1 LDNVSPPNSRA
12 QRLGT
17 ALAALALFLIP
28 LGRFLYVALSR
39 FDYPFDLEWS
49 EGGMLLHAQRL
60 LTGQPLYSAPSLDFI
75 SFMYPP
81 AYYALLAAVFRVGGV
96 GYAGAR
102 LCSIA
107 ATLGT
112 GALIAWSARRAG
124 NSFPLALA
132 WGGLWFS
139 CFSLSGFFFDLAR
152 VDPVLTFVLVA
163 AVVVLLEDVARP
175 RIATFLILIFLAA
188 LAILIKQNAVMYVA
202 ALAAG
207 LILSSGWKRGM
218 LFGAATAGI
227 VGIVVIVMQVQ
238 SGGWFWFYT
247 VSIPRHHGVEWSR
260 IWSGPGPGG
269 IGRIP
274 IAWLILPG
282 LGALARESRVWRVLA
297 LVLAAA
303 FVADL
308 GMIGHRWSFDN
319 VHMPLHAIVV
329 LAAAV
334 TAPALFTALG
344 SRREAIPVWLLI
356 AVALQVWVTGF
367 DVARQIPAPEARA
380 ESERQVQALAAMG
393 QGGRILA
400 PEFPFLLQ
408 QAGLQPCFHISAF
421 ADVVYASDHGL
432 PVDLSGFL
440 PAAQASVGY
449 LRGEIRLP
457 GLLAPA
463 FNPSRAVPF
472 GKDADGW
479 PPLDGRHNRPK
490 KLIPRRE

>member
-1 LDNVSPPNSRA
+1 M
-12 QRLGT
+12 
-17 ALAALALFLIP
+17 ALFLIP

-49 EGGMLLHAQRL
+49 EGGILLHAQRL
-60 LTGQPLYSAPSLDFI
+60 LTGQPIYAAPSVDFI

-96 GYAGAR
+96 SYAGAR
-102 LCSIA
+102 LCSIV
-107 ATLGT
+107 ATVGT
-112 GALIAWSARRAG
+112 GALIAWIARRAG

-132 WGGLWFS
+132 WGGLWFA

-175 RIATFLILIFLAA
+175 RRVTFLALIFLAA
-188 LAILIKQNAVMYVA
+188 LAILIKQNAVVYVA

-207 LILSSGWKRGM
+207 LILSSSWKRGM
-218 LFGAATAGI
+218 LFGAATAGL
-227 VGIVVIVMQVQ
+227 VGIAVIVMQV
-238 SGGWFWFYT
+238 STGGWFWFYT

-319 VHMPLHAIVV
+319 VHMPLHAVLV

-356 AVALQVWVTGF
+356 GLALQVWVTGF

-380 ESERQVQALAAMG
+380 ESERQVQALAAMSG
-393 QGGRILA
+393 GGRILA

-408 QAGLQPCFHISAF
+408 QAGLRPCFHISAF

-432 PVDLSGFL
+432 PVDLSGLL
-440 PAAQASVGY
+440 PAARESAGY

-457 GLLAPA
+457 ALLAPA
-463 FNPSRAVPF
+463 FHPSRSMPF

-490 KLIPRRE
+490 RLIPRREP

>member
-1 LDNVSPPNSRA
+1 LDNVNPPNSRA
-12 QRLGT
+12 QRLGAT
-17 ALAALALFLIP
+17 LAALAVFLIP

-39 FDYPFDLEWS
+39 FNYPFDLEWS

-60 LTGQPLYSAPSLDFI
+60 LAGQPIYAAPSVDFI

-81 AYYALLAAVFRVGGV
+81 AYYALLAAMFRIGGV

-107 ATLGT
+107 ATVGT
-112 GALIAWSARRAG
+112 GALIAWIARRAG
-124 NSFPLALA
+124 NTLPLALA

-175 RIATFLILIFLAA
+175 RRVTLVILILLAA
-188 LAILIKQNAVMYVA
+188 LAILIKQNAVVYVG

-207 LILSSGWKRGM
+207 LVVSSGWKRGI
-218 LFGAATAGI
+218 LFGAVTAGI
-227 VGIVVIVMQVQ
+227 VGMVAIVMQVQ

-260 IWSGPGPGG
+260 MISGPGPGG
-269 IGRIP
+269 VGRLP

-282 LGALARESRVWRVLA
+282 LGALARESRVRRVLA

-319 VHMPLHAIVV
+319 VHMPLHAILV
-329 LAAAV
+329 LVAAV

-344 SRREAIPVWLLI
+344 SRSDAIPVWLLI
-356 AVALQVWVTGF
+356 GLALQVWVTGF

-380 ESERQVQALAAMG
+380 ESERQVQALAAVG
-393 QGGRILA
+393 KGGRILA
-400 PEFPFLLQ
+400 PEFPFLLH

-432 PVDLSGFL
+432 AVDLSGFF
-440 PAAQASVGY
+440 PAARESVGY

-457 GLLAPA
+457 GILAPA
-463 FNPSRAVPF
+463 FNPSRAVPL

-479 PPLDGRHNRPK
+479 PPLDGQHNRPK
-490 KLIPRRE
+490 RLVPRR